1 MKGIFFFSGSTER
14 RRKKERGS
22 KKNWVRFDSAK
33 LYIKLSISLEKVAS

>member
-1 MKGIFFFSGSTER
+1 MKGIFFFQGQRREGER
-14 RRKKERGS
+14 KREGA